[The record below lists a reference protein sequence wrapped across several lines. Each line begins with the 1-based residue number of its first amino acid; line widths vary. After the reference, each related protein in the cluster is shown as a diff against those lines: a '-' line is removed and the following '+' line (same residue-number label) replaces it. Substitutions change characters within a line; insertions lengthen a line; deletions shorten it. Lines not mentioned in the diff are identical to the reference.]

1 MANDIEFG
9 SRTRERILQSVV
21 VLIAAI
27 FICRLAYL
35 QIFQSDLYR
44 SKAEEQ
50 AIKEQVIEP
59 FRGDM
64 FDRHGQ
70 IMVKNSPSF
79 SVLLTPNDFSEESIP
94 LLASIIK
101 MDPKEIKKT
110 IEKEKKS
117 VSRFQPIKIF
127 RDADFTT
134 IAAIEENHDYL
145 PGVEISVES
154 KRIYDFKGNG
164 AHLFGYAREISEKQL
179 TQMGDY
185 YKPGDM
191 VGISGLESAYESLL
205 RGKKGSQFYAVN
217 VIGQK
222 IASFNQGKN
231 DIQAAS
237 GFDLYL
243 GIDKRLQEIAENL
256 MAGKSGAVVAIDP
269 TNGEVLALT
278 GKPDFDLRDFAGKT
292 TPQTYAKLARDEG
305 KPLFNRAT
313 QTMYPPG
320 STWKMLTGIA
330 AMQEGIIT
338 AKTTIYCPGAF
349 TFGGRSWG
357 CHGSHGA
364 TAIQNAIKASCNT
377 FFCALGPKLGLDN
390 IVKYGRMFG
399 FGQRTGID
407 LTEEGKG
414 NLPTVEWMDKA
425 YGKNG
430 WGPGRLVNLAFGQG
444 ELGVTPLQMAAYTA
458 TLANRG
464 TYYQPHVVRSYFNKL
479 TGKIEPVEY
488 GSRKLDIR
496 PDIWDVTHAGMY
508 DVVNTPGGTASR
520 AKVEGIHVSG
530 KTGTAENP
538 HGEDHAWFVCFAPS
552 EKPTIA
558 MCVMIEN
565 IGFGG
570 SHSAPVA
577 KQILEAYFYPERGKI
592 ILDSLENIKKGIA
605 PPQEKAAVRPKVTA
619 PNRASAPVKK
629 AAKPPVAAILPRR

>member
-1 MANDIEFG
+1 MANDSEFG
-9 SRTRERILQSVV
+9 SRTRERVLHTAV
-21 VLIAAI
+21 VLIAAL
-27 FICRLAYL
+27 FIARLAYL
-35 QIFQSDLYR
+35 QILQSDIYR

-50 AIKEQVIEP
+50 AIKEKVIEP

-79 SVLLTPNDFSEESIP
+79 SVLLTPNDFREESIP

-101 MDPKEIKKT
+101 MDPKEIRKN
-110 IEKEKKS
+110 IEQAKKS

-164 AHLFGYAREISEKQL
+164 AHLFGYAREISESQL
-179 TQMGDY
+179 KQMGDY
-185 YKPGDM
+185 YKPGDV
-191 VGISGLESAYESLL
+191 VGISGLEAAYETLL
-205 RGKKGSQFYAVN
+205 RGKKGSEFYAVN
-217 VIGQK
+217 VLGQRV
-222 IASFNQGKN
+222 ASFNDGKN

-256 MAGKSGAVVAIDP
+256 MEGKRGAVVAIDP
-269 TNGEVLALT
+269 NNGEVLALT
-278 GKPDFDLRDFAGKT
+278 GKPDFDLRLFAGR
-292 TPQTYAKLARDEG
+292 TPPQLYSSLARDEG

-313 QTMYPPG
+313 MTQYPPG

-330 AMQEGIIT
+330 AMHEGLIT
-338 AKTTIYCPGAF
+338 EKTTIYCPGAF
-349 TFGGRSWG
+349 SYGGRSWG
-357 CHGSHGA
+357 CHGSHGSIA
-364 TAIQNAIKASCNT
+364 LQRAIQASCNT
-377 FFCALGPKLGLDN
+377 FFCSLGPRLGMEN
-390 IVKYGRMFG
+390 ITKWGRLFG

-407 LTEEGKG
+407 LTEEGRG
-414 NLPTVEWMDKA
+414 NMPSAEWMDKV

-458 TLANRG
+458 ALANRG
-464 TYYQPHVVRSYFNKL
+464 TYYQPHVVRAYFNKI
-479 TGKIEPVEY
+479 TGKIEPIEY
-488 GSRKLDIR
+488 GSRRIEIK
-496 PDIWDVTHAGMY
+496 PHIWDVTHAGMY
-508 DVVNTPGGTASR
+508 DVVNKPGGTAGR
-520 AKVEGIHVSG
+520 AKVPGINVSG

-558 MCVMIEN
+558 MCVMVEN
-565 IGFGG
+565 SGFGG
-570 SHSAPVA
+570 TIAAPIA
-577 KQILEAYFYPERGKI
+577 QKILEAYFYPDRGAVL
-592 ILDSLENIKKGIA
+592 LDSLQNIKNGI
-605 PPQEKAAVRPKVTA
+605 PMQQVNTRPQGPNSRQNQQAA
-619 PNRASAPVKK
+619 
-629 AAKPPVAAILPRR
+629 LRRD